1 MQSVVE
7 EFYHVSHEDMIGR
20 KRSKNIAFPRHVAV
34 YLTNTL
40 CEMSLKAVGSAFGR
54 DHTTVIHS
62 LEVVE
67 TKMKEDARFN
77 EEVQQ
82 LKNIILI
89 KS

>member
-1 MQSVVE
+1 
-7 EFYHVSHEDMIGR
+7 
-20 KRSKNIAFPRHVAV
+20 
-34 YLTNTL
+34 
-40 CEMSLKAVGSAFGR
+40 MSLKAVGSAFGR

-77 EEVQQ
+77 EELQQ